1 MLSTVHCVASE
12 CSSGLMTS
20 AVSIDIRV
28 SIMITDLPGQ
38 GLAMGVMRNAGTGTA
53 EREVTTD
60 RGQSI
65 QIEEE

>member
-1 MLSTVHCVASE
+1 
-12 CSSGLMTS
+12 MTS